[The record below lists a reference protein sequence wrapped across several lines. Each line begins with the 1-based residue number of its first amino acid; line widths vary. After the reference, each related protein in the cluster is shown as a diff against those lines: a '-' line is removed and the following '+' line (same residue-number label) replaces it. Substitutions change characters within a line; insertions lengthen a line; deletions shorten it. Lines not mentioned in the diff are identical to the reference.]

1 MNIQTK
7 KTILILSISAVMTVS
22 MLGVYADWLEH
33 RPPEKILLDDKVLI
47 VYPFF
52 TEIAYAENS
61 FYAYF
66 DGRCDESCLT
76 RDMNVQ
82 RGARYILGLNS
93 YDILFQSFYSIKD
106 IDIDKIPPMLDR
118 YHTIILLHSEYVTQ
132 KVYDEITNHP
142 NVIYLYPNALYAE
155 ISADYN
161 KNTITL
167 VKGHGYPDGTANGFG
182 WIHENT
188 EEEKDCVQGQWNF
201 RNVTNG
207 IQLDCYPENIIRTDE
222 KLKQFIYDYIESS
235 KKEIISNRY
244 MPDVTL
250 EKLK

>member
-7 KTILILSISAVMTVS
+7 KTILILAITCVMTLS
-22 MLGVYADWLEH
+22 MLGVYADYLKH
-33 RPPEKILLDDKVLI
+33 KPPDKILLDEKVLI
-47 VYPFF
+47 IYPFF

-76 RDMNVQ
+76 KTMNVQ
-82 RGARYILGLNS
+82 RGARYVLGLNS
-93 YDILFQSFYSIKD
+93 YDHLFQSYYSVKD
-106 IDIDKIPPMLDR
+106 IDVEKIPPMLHR
-118 YHTIILLHSEYVTQ
+118 YHTLILLHNEYVTQ

-142 NVIYLYPNALYAE
+142 NVIYLYPNSLYGKVT
-155 ISADYN
+155 ADFE

-167 VKGHGYPDGTANGFG
+167 VRGHGYPDGTANGFD
-182 WIHENT
+182 WIHDNT
-188 EEEKDCVQGQWNF
+188 EEEKECKEGEWSF

-207 IQLDCYPENIIRTDE
+207 IQLNCYPENIIRSDKE
-222 KLKQFIYDYIESS
+222 LQNYIQNYIVQS
-235 KKEIISNRY
+235 KTEVGNERY
-244 MPDVTL
+244 LPDVTL